1 MPDYLSRLSFGFSH
15 KLPVVL
21 QTEAA
26 ECGLA
31 CLASVL
37 GFHGFHT
44 DLRHLRARFSLS
56 LKGATLADLV
66 RYAHA
71 LNLTPRPLRLE
82 LDELAN
88 LRLPCILH
96 WDLNHFVVLQSV
108 SHGGIT
114 IMNPASGMQKIR
126 MDEVSR
132 RFTGIA
138 LELMPNTQ
146 FEEKREA
153 KKIRILPMLRGVV
166 GLKRSLFQLLLL
178 AAALQV
184 FALASPFFMQ
194 WVIDHA
200 IVSADRDLLL
210 TLALG
215 FGLLMVVQQLVSL
228 VQTWAGM
235 FLATSLNI
243 QWKANVFRRLLDLP
257 VAYFAKRHLGDVVS
271 RFGEVDSIQSTL
283 TSTFFVLVL
292 NSLMAV
298 FTLGLMLLYSVKL
311 SAVVLITLLVYVLIR
326 WAAYY
331 PLRRATE
338 ENLVHA
344 AKQSSYFMETVRGI
358 QTVKLFDKTAQRHST
373 WLNLFVDTV
382 NTGLTSQKL
391 SALFGF
397 ANSFLF
403 GVANILIVYWGA
415 VSVLDGAFTV
425 GVLMAFMSYKSQFE
439 GKIGSLIDQFVQI
452 KMLGLHA
459 ERLADI
465 VLEETEQG
473 AVGAM
478 QPEKV
483 QGFDFVIEN
492 VSFRYAENEP
502 FVLRDVNL
510 QIRQGETVAF
520 AGHSGCGKSTLI
532 QILTGSLKPESGRVL
547 LGGHDI
553 HALPP
558 AFVRQFSATVMQDDV
573 LFAGSIAE
581 NICFFDETPDAA
593 KIEHCAK
600 MANIHDEIA
609 AMPMA
614 YETLIGD
621 MGSALS
627 GGQKQRIIL
636 ARALYREP
644 RILFLDEASS
654 HLDAD
659 NERII
664 NDNLRRLNIT
674 KIMVAHRQETLAMA
688 DRVVVLG
695 QPENSF
701 QAA

>member
-1 MPDYLSRLSFGFSH
+1 MSGYLARLSFGFAR

-44 DLRHLRARFSLS
+44 DLRRLRARYNVS
-56 LKGATLADLV
+56 LKGVTLGDMV
-66 RYAHA
+66 RFAA
-71 LNLTPRPLRLE
+71 GMNLTARALRLE

-96 WDLNHFVVLQSV
+96 WDLNHFVVLQAV
-108 SHGGIT
+108 RRGGIV
-114 IMNPASGMQKIR
+114 IMDPAAGLRYIR
-126 MDEVSR
+126 MEEVSR
-132 RFTGIA
+132 RFTGVA
-138 LELMPNTQ
+138 LELWPDTQ

-153 KKIRILPMLRGVV
+153 RKIRILPLLRGVV
-166 GLKRSLFQLLLL
+166 GLKRSLAQLLLL

-184 FALASPFFMQ
+184 FALASPFFTQ
-194 WVIDHA
+194 WVIDRA

-215 FGLLMVVQQLVSL
+215 FGLLMLVQQLVSL
-228 VQTWAGM
+228 LQAWAGM
-235 FLATSLNI
+235 FLATTLNV
-243 QWKANVFRRLLDLP
+243 QWKANVFRHLLDLP
-257 VAYFAKRHLGDVVS
+257 AAYFVKRHLGDVMS
-271 RFGEVDSIQSTL
+271 RFGEVDSIQGTL

-298 FTLGLMLLYSVKL
+298 FTLALMLLYSPKL
-311 SAVVLITLLVYVLIR
+311 SAVVLVMLLVYSAIR
-326 WAAYY
+326 WVAYY

-338 ENLVHA
+338 ENIVHA

-358 QTVKLFDKTAQRHST
+358 QTVKLFEKGAQRHGT
-373 WLNLFVDTV
+373 WMNLFVDTV
-382 NTGLTSQKL
+382 NTGLTTQKL
-391 SALFGF
+391 AVLFEF
-397 ANSFLF
+397 ANSLLF

-425 GVLMAFMSYKSQFE
+425 GALMAFMSYKSQFE
-439 GKIGSLIDQFVQI
+439 GKVGSLIDQFVQI

-465 VLEETEQG
+465 VLEETESG
-473 AVGAM
+473 HTGSPLLPEAPERFDIAV
-478 QPEKV
+478 
-483 QGFDFVIEN
+483 EN
-492 VSFRYAENEP
+492 VSFRYADNEP
-502 FVLRDVNL
+502 YVLENFSL
-510 QIRQGETVAF
+510 HIAQGEALAL
-520 AGHSGCGKSTLI
+520 AGPSGCGKSTLI
-532 QILTGSLKPESGRVL
+532 QLLTGNLKPETGKVL

-558 AFVRQFSATVMQDDV
+558 AFIRRYSATVMQDDV

-581 NICFFDETPDAA
+581 NICFFDDAPDMA
-593 KIEHCAK
+593 KIEQCAR
-600 MANIHDEIA
+600 MANIHQEIA
-609 AMPMA
+609 AMPMG

-627 GGQKQRIIL
+627 GGQKQRLIL

-644 RILFLDEASS
+644 KILFLDEASS
-654 HLDAD
+654 HLDVA
-659 NERII
+659 NECVI

-674 KIMVAHRQETLAMA
+674 KIMVAHRRETLDAA
-688 DRVVVLG
+688 DRVV
-695 QPENSF
+695 SF
-701 QAA
+701 GATAVPA

>member
-1 MPDYLSRLSFGFSH
+1 MPDYLSRLSFSFSRR
-15 KLPVVL
+15 LPVIL

-31 CLASVL
+31 CLVSVL

-66 RYAHA
+66 RFAHA
-71 LNLTPRPLRLE
+71 MNLTARAVRLD
-82 LDELAN
+82 LDELVN
-88 LRLPCILH
+88 LRIPCILH
-96 WDLNHFVVLQSV
+96 WDLNHFVVLHEV
-108 SHGGIT
+108 HRNHIV
-114 IMNPASGMQKIR
+114 IMNPASGWQKVR
-126 MDEVSR
+126 MEEVSR
-132 RFTGIA
+132 CFTGVA
-138 LELMPNTQ
+138 LELFPNTQ
-146 FEEKREA
+146 FEEKRETR
-153 KKIRILPMLRGVV
+153 KIRVLPMLRGVV

-215 FGLLMVVQQLVSL
+215 FGLLLIVQQLVSL
-228 VQTWAGM
+228 LQTWAGM
-235 FLATSLNI
+235 YLATSLNI
-243 QWKANVFRRLLDLP
+243 QWKANVLRRLMDLP
-257 VAYFAKRHLGDVVS
+257 VSYFAKRHLGDVVS
-271 RFGEVDSIQSTL
+271 RFGSVDSIQSTL

-292 NSLMAV
+292 NSIMAV
-298 FTLGLMLLYSVKL
+298 FTLGLMYLYSPSL
-311 SAVVLITLLVYVLIR
+311 TAVVLVVLLIYIAIR

-331 PLRRATE
+331 PLRHATE
-338 ENLVHA
+338 ENIVHA
-344 AKQSSYFMETVRGI
+344 AKQSSYFMETIRGI
-358 QTVKLFDKTAQRHST
+358 QTVKLFDKNAQRHAA
-373 WLNLFVDTV
+373 WLNLFIDTI
-382 NTGLTSQKL
+382 NTGLTTQKL

-397 ANSFLF
+397 TNGLLF
-403 GVANILIVYWGA
+403 GIANILIVYFGA
-415 VSVLDGAFTV
+415 VSVLDGIFTV
-425 GVLMAFMSYKSQFE
+425 GALMAFMSYKSQFE
-439 GKIGSLIDQFVQI
+439 SKAGSLIDQFVQI

-465 VLEETEQG
+465 VLEETENEQSNDFRL
-473 AVGAM
+473 
-478 QPEKV
+478 PENLEH
-483 QGFDFVIEN
+483 FDIQIEN

-502 FVLRDVNL
+502 YIL
-510 QIRQGETVAF
+510 QDFSLIIKQGIAIAF

-532 QILTGSLKPESGRVL
+532 QILTGSLKPESGHVL

-558 AFVRQFSATVMQDDV
+558 AFIRKFSASVMQDDV

-581 NICFFDETPDAA
+581 NISFFDDTPNME
-593 KIEHCAK
+593 KIAFCAQ
-600 MANIHDEIA
+600 MANIHHEIV

-627 GGQKQRIIL
+627 GGQKQRIVL

-644 RILFLDEASS
+644 KILFLDEASS
-654 HLDAD
+654 HLDIN
-659 NERII
+659 NERVI
-664 NDNLRRLNIT
+664 NDNLRQLNIT
-674 KIMVAHRQETLAMA
+674 KIMVAHRQETLNTA
-688 DRVVVLG
+688 DSVVYLDV
-695 QPENSF
+695 
-701 QAA
+701 